1 MILPPLRSALR
12 ATFESP
18 LRWTAL
24 TLALFLTAGSAQA
37 FPHIVQP
44 GDTLAALAKRYYGR
58 IQLERVLATANAL
71 SGNKNG
77 LSPGMVLEIPAVT
90 YRQVHEGETWKSLAQ
105 ELLGGEHRH
114 ILLAQVNGHKPWIEP
129 ELGQLILIP
138 YNLGW
143 VASGEESLATLA
155 YRFLGSTKYA
165 YRLVQ
170 YNELGE
176 NGAERGQVLLLP
188 LSELPL
194 TDEGR
199 AAATQAAAQISQ
211 QSQGKEYEHQRDS
224 RKSTEKLAD
233 DIRGGRYISAVARGT
248 ELLAAGHLSQPG
260 RAQVQRWLLE
270 AYVALDARGLAR
282 TACESW
288 HSLAPAAKL
297 DPLTTSPKILRLCP
311 NRQASPA
318 PESEETEA
326 QDD

>member
-1 MILPPLRSALR
+1 MLKA
-12 ATFESP
+12 P
-18 LRWTAL
+18 LRWAAL
-24 TLALFLTAGSAQA
+24 PVALLLAGPAQA
-37 FPHIVQP
+37 FPHIAQP
-44 GDTLAALAKRYYGR
+44 GETLAALAKRYYGR
-58 IQLERVLATANAL
+58 MQLERVLATANAL
-71 SGNKNG
+71 SGSKTHG

-114 ILLAQVNGHKPWIEP
+114 ILLAQVNGHKPWIKP
-129 ELGQLILIP
+129 ELGQLILVP

-176 NGAERGQVLLLP
+176 KGAERGQVLLLP
-188 LSELPL
+188 LHELPL

-199 AAATQAAAQISQ
+199 AAAEQAATQISQ
-211 QSQGKEYEHQRDS
+211 QSQGQAYKHQKGS
-224 RKSTEKLAD
+224 RQSTDKLAD
-233 DIRGGRYISAVARGT
+233 DIRGGRYISAVTRGT

-260 RAQVQRWLLE
+260 RAQVQRLLLE

-282 TACESW
+282 TACDSW

-297 DPLTTSPKILRLCP
+297 DPFTTSPKILRLCP
-311 NRQASPA
+311 NQQIDPT
-318 PESEETEA
+318 PTVEETTA
-326 QDD
+326 PDD